1 MRSVESEGGSIDEAI
16 AHALDALRVTRDQV
30 EIEILENTTR
40 GLFGLGSR
48 RARVRATVRQ
58 SLDATIEAESQGQ
71 SADAEQTDA
80 PNPETARPGAPLG
93 GVSRETSGSAS
104 TQRGGRQEAATR
116 AREVLEALL
125 VHLVDGPQ
133 VEEIHGEDEETIH
146 LSLSAAD
153 GGMIIGRRG
162 QTLDA
167 LEHLVSRIVFR
178 DDGERGLRIALD
190 VEGYRQRREESLRE
204 LAQRLAA
211 KAKETGA
218 VVTLNPMSPRDRR
231 IVHLALQADPDVST
245 VSQGEGSYRRLVI
258 TPQGGRRGRQGDRW
272 R

>member
-1 MRSVESEGGSIDEAI
+1 
-16 AHALDALRVTRDQV
+16 
-30 EIEILENTTR
+30 
-40 GLFGLGSR
+40 GSR

-71 SADAEQTDA
+71 SADAEQSEA
-80 PNPETARPGAPLG
+80 PKPETARPGAPLG

-104 TQRGGRQEAATR
+104 TQRGGRQGAASR

-153 GGMIIGRRG
+153 GGMMIGRRG

-190 VEGYRQRREESLRE
+190 VEGYRQRREDSLRQ
-204 LAQRLAA
+204 LAQRLAT

-231 IVHLALQADPDVST
+231 IVHLALQSDPDVST

>member
-48 RARVRATVRQ
+48 KARVRATVRQ
-58 SLDATIEAESQGQ
+58 SLDATIEGESQGQ
-71 SADAEQTDA
+71 SADAEQAEATKAAAA
-80 PNPETARPGAPLG
+80 PPRD

-104 TQRGGRQEAATR
+104 TRRGGRHEAATR
-116 AREVLEALL
+116 AREVLEELL

-146 LSLSAAD
+146 LSLSAPD

-218 VVTLNPMSPRDRR
+218 MVTLNPMSPRDRR